1 MPDQPT
7 PYAAG
12 PGLVPTPGQT
22 IGPFYHFA
30 LPYDGGER
38 LVAPG
43 SPGSI
48 RLHGFVTDGERVGI
62 QDSMLE
68 IWQADGSGVI
78 AQQPGS
84 LTGDPGAFT
93 GFGRT
98 STWRD
103 GGYSFTTVAP
113 GATSEGRAPFIA
125 MAVFARGLL
134 GRLFTR
140 VYLPDDAETLAN
152 DPFLSSLDED
162 RRSTLIAAR
171 DDDGGY
177 RFDVRLQGERETVF
191 LQFPH
196 HEV

>member
-1 MPDQPT
+1 MSDNT
-7 PYAAG
+7 MPYAAG
-12 PGLVPTPGQT
+12 MGPVPTPGQT

-30 LPYDGGER
+30 LPYEGGER

-43 SPGSI
+43 SAGSI
-48 RLHGFVTDGERVGI
+48 RLHGFVTDGQGVGI

-78 AQQPGS
+78 PRQPGS

-93 GFGRT
+93 GFGRI

-103 GGYSFTTVAP
+103 GGYSFTTIAP
-113 GATSEGRAPFIA
+113 GATSKGRAPFIA

-140 VYLPDDAETLAN
+140 VYLPDDPETLAN

-162 RRSTLIAAR
+162 RRSTLIATP
-171 DDDGGY
+171 DDDGSF
-177 RFDVRLQGERETVF
+177 RFDVRLQGDRETVF